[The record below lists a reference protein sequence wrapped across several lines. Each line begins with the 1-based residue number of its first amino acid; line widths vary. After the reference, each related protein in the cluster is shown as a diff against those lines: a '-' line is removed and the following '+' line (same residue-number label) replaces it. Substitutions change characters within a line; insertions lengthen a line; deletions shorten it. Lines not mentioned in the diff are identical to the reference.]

1 MQAYISLELRFDI
14 LALALGL
21 GDRVM
26 TCSHQSF
33 KASRHYLKV
42 LQMPREG
49 HKEAHQLEMGLECSD
64 PPFRLEIHHFKN
76 TIITYTIITV
86 TRGVTAGVMDH
97 PVLDRCSQQPVSF
110 NVDLCL
116 TTSKVKMLQSD

>member
-1 MQAYISLELRFDI
+1 MQVYISLELRFDI

-21 GDRVM
+21 ADRVM
-26 TCSHQSF
+26 TCSHQFS

-49 HKEAHQLEMGLECSD
+49 HKEAHLPEMDLECSD
-64 PPFRLEIHHFKN
+64 PLSRPEIRLFQN
-76 TIITYTIITV
+76 TIITYTIIMV

-97 PVLDRCSQQPVSF
+97 QALDRFSQQPVSF
-110 NVDLCL
+110 NEDLDL
-116 TTSKVKMLQSD
+116 TTSKVKMLQSE